1 MRNLQICDIV
11 RLRESM
17 FDGLGSYPD
26 TMRGDLMVHSFV
38 RARGFIDVLCAD
50 NSIRVVES
58 VAHLEEFFEECH
70 KG

>member
-11 RLRESM
+11 RLHESM
-17 FDGLGSYPD
+17 FDGPVPYPD
-26 TMRGDLMVHSFV
+26 TMRGDLMVYSFSGCM
-38 RARGFIDVLCAD
+38 RIDVLCAD